1 MVLPGEDW
9 HLISVLFDEVIDL
22 NPAQRQQRLAR
33 LETENPQHHR
43 RLCQLLAAHD
53 KAEEHAFLLTTP
65 KITLDEGTRNPL
77 PVIYEE
83 GMTIGPWELRK
94 KIGQGGMA
102 SVWLAVQKNS
112 EFKREIALKLPYPDT
127 LNGTIVS
134 RFIRERDILS
144 QLTHPYIARLY
155 DAGISS
161 EQQAW
166 LALEYV
172 RGRHIVDWCRE
183 QKLDLHARIQLMVQV
198 CSAVQYAHSHLVV
211 HRDLK
216 PSNILVTEEGYVR
229 LLDFGIAQILQ
240 GGNNAGKI
248 QPAPTG
254 ESTGPVTWRY
264 ASPEQIRGEAPGIAS
279 DVYSLGIVFYELLTF
294 VSPYQLAN
302 RSRAALEQAILH
314 DPVAPPSE
322 RLQENKQRR
331 LLRGDLDAIILKALR
346 KSPLERYTTVDALS
360 ADLKRYLRGDTVSA
374 RPDSLWYRSS
384 RVLLKHRWI
393 AASGLF
399 LICFLFA
406 ATAISLHQARIAQT
420 EAIKA
425 KAMYQF
431 VVSLFN
437 PDQKPDLDL
446 ARRQMTLKD
455 LVRLGTD
462 RLINEL
468 QAHPEERAK
477 LLHDL
482 GQLTIQLG
490 LQDEAAR
497 IYQVS
502 LEQARQRYGQ
512 DSNEYAGVLLDAVEW
527 LSGNNRSQEACQ
539 YADRALEIYRRHHAP
554 DEKLAVAYR
563 KAGHCGVNLHPAGF
577 PRDIQYLETAVRL
590 SRTAKDR
597 AELSSALENLGL
609 AYLNSD
615 RPENA
620 LTAFNESLQL
630 RQQLYGAHAWQT
642 AESLQSVAITLDTLG
657 RTGESAAARLQ
668 ALQSME
674 DIWGKNHYFVSESK
688 AYLADMLVDALR
700 RPEGLAYARAAY
712 EIMLLPDWRNQK
724 LDYLENASASYLK
737 ILYRSG
743 NLQEMRSV
751 CDQFPWK
758 TPIRYPILRNIMFN
772 HCGSVA
778 LYFGDTETARRFAR
792 DNFALWKQH
801 WPQQPS
807 RASSIHLLNAEIAR
821 ASHHREEAI
830 REYRAV
836 LTSAA
841 KKNHFARTQAWL
853 GLSRLAGSDQT
864 LLPLPQ
870 MQTELEFFLRPG
882 QRDYWAGFEAS
893 MREAIG
899 NVYLARG
906 QTAAAQEAMK
916 AALAIGEQADDTR
929 NGIWYALTMLRLAD
943 AIQPEDS
950 VQSTQLRQRADAICR
965 QYPACRWQAPARH

>member
-1 MVLPGEDW
+1 VVLPGEDW

-33 LETENPQHHR
+33 LETENPQQHR

-240 GGNNAGKI
+240 GGNNVAMT
-248 QPAPTG
+248 QAAPTG

-279 DVYSLGIVFYELLTF
+279 DIYSLGIVFYELLTF
-294 VSPYQLAN
+294 VSPYQPAD

-406 ATAISLHQARIAQT
+406 ATAVSLHQAHIAQT

-502 LEQARQRYGQ
+502 LEQAKQRYGQ
-512 DSNEYAGVLLDAVEW
+512 DSNEYAG
-527 LSGNNRSQEACQ
+527 
-539 YADRALEIYRRHHAP
+539 
-554 DEKLAVAYR
+554 
-563 KAGHCGVNLHPAGF
+563 
-577 PRDIQYLETAVRL
+577 
-590 SRTAKDR
+590 
-597 AELSSALENLGL
+597 
-609 AYLNSD
+609 
-615 RPENA
+615 
-620 LTAFNESLQL
+620 
-630 RQQLYGAHAWQT
+630 
-642 AESLQSVAITLDTLG
+642 
-657 RTGESAAARLQ
+657 
-668 ALQSME
+668 
-674 DIWGKNHYFVSESK
+674 
-688 AYLADMLVDALR
+688 
-700 RPEGLAYARAAY
+700 
-712 EIMLLPDWRNQK
+712 
-724 LDYLENASASYLK
+724 SY
-737 ILYRSG
+737 
-743 NLQEMRSV
+743 
-751 CDQFPWK
+751 
-758 TPIRYPILRNIMFN
+758 
-772 HCGSVA
+772 
-778 LYFGDTETARRFAR
+778 
-792 DNFALWKQH
+792 
-801 WPQQPS
+801 
-807 RASSIHLLNAEIAR
+807 
-821 ASHHREEAI
+821 
-830 REYRAV
+830 
-836 LTSAA
+836 
-841 KKNHFARTQAWL
+841 
-853 GLSRLAGSDQT
+853 
-864 LLPLPQ
+864 
-870 MQTELEFFLRPG
+870 
-882 QRDYWAGFEAS
+882 S
-893 MREAIG
+893 MR
-899 NVYLARG
+899 L
-906 QTAAAQEAMK
+906 
-916 AALAIGEQADDTR
+916 
-929 NGIWYALTMLRLAD
+929 NG
-943 AIQPEDS
+943 
-950 VQSTQLRQRADAICR
+950 
-965 QYPACRWQAPARH
+965 